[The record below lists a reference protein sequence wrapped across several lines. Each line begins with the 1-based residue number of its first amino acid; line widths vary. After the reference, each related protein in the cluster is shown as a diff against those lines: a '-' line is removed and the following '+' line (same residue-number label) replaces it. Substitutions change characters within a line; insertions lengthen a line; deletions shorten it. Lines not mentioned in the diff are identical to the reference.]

1 MIFQCFCKNSLK
13 MPREAPK
20 SGENFRGLQISRLHG
35 LVESH
40 KHDSVHRQIFDTTVL
55 ILAILLLKRLEISER
70 LVNSYSFPSETDTQI
85 LFSSS

>member
-1 MIFQCFCKNSLK
+1 

-20 SGENFRGLQISRLHG
+20 SGENFRGLQISRLWD
-35 LVESH
+35 LVGSYGQAFKYH
-40 KHDSVHRQIFDTTVL
+40 QIFDTTVL